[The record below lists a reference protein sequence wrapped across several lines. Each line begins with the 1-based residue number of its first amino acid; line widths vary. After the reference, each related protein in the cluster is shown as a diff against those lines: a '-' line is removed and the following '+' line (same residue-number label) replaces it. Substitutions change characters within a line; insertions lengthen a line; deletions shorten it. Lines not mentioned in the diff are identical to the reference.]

1 MAEINV
7 VKNAVEIRS
16 ELKKNGTKIEYIVVD
31 GQKIGILGSVNE
43 ADRAAAIDAINK
55 AYIASGGNIIKMIV
69 NLSTI
74 ANIEERNIDPN
85 EMIEVE
91 GKDIII
97 SYSNAKAYT
106 MSGDM
111 IANCD
116 DLPDM
121 PKEAIKAVLIE
132 RVKNVI

>member
-106 MSGDM
+106 MSGDV

-121 PKEAIKAVLIE
+121 PKEAIKAILIE